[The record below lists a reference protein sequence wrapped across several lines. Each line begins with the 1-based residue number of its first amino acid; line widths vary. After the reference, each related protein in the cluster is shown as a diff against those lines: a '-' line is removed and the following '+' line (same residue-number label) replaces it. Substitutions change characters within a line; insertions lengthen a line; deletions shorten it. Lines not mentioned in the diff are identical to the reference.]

1 VDGTPSRYPS
11 IRNRGILS
19 SSVTSINATWIQS
32 NLTVPGIRE
41 NDESSINCIAFA
53 FVDGK
58 QLSGVSE
65 TAVFRVQVP
74 PLPPTNMT
82 LEVSGDCLTLRWNPP
97 SDTILINDSIAIVS
111 MYTVY
116 VNISQTGIEI
126 HSNTT
131 MRQYTVE
138 NPCSDVKFKVTAWND
153 IGEGT
158 ATMYLIYRHNSAGEK
173 LQYSIAISSALFN
186 YLPALPGQC
195 AISFHTSLIAKQIVV
210 LYTTNCV
217 SLLVLEHVV
226 NWIFGSKQ
234 ANFVPVNCKWTPIL
248 IATNLLKSM
257 IKC

>member
-58 QLSGVSE
+58 QLSGISE

-74 PLPPTNMT
+74 PLPPTNLT
-82 LEVSGDCLTLRWNPP
+82 LEVSGDYLTLRWNPP
-97 SDTILINDSIAIVS
+97 SDTILINDSIVS

-116 VNISQTGIEI
+116 VNISQTGIET

-131 MRQYTVE
+131 TRQYTVE

-158 ATMYLIYRHNSAGEK
+158 ATTYLIYRHNSAGEK
-173 LQYSIAISSALFN
+173 LQYSIAISSSSVQGN
-186 YLPALPGQC
+186 
-195 AISFHTSLIAKQIVV
+195 V
-210 LYTTNCV
+210 L
-217 SLLVLEHVV
+217 
-226 NWIFGSKQ
+226 
-234 ANFVPVNCKWTPIL
+234 
-248 IATNLLKSM
+248 
-257 IKC
+257 